1 MRFRRNHNE
10 EKLFKRIG
18 QLCLL
23 LPILLGV
30 FFFITRDADVLGLF
44 LTCILLPPFFYFMG
58 YSMSNNYIEFQH
70 DKVVFINHIAPS
82 VEINI
87 SEIELIMV
95 PSPRALNR
103 TTKENNIIFKRP
115 ATTNITSYTP
125 EIEKYI
131 IEHINVRIIYY
142 DNYKN
147 AINSAINNRI

>member
-18 QLCLL
+18 QLSLL

-58 YSMSNNYIEFQH
+58 YSMSNNYIEFQQ

-95 PSPRALNR
+95 PSPRAL
-103 TTKENNIIFKRP
+103 
-115 ATTNITSYTP
+115 TS
-125 EIEKYI
+125 
-131 IEHINVRIIYY
+131 VFALLA
-142 DNYKN
+142 D
-147 AINSAINNRI
+147 

>member
-1 MRFRRNHNE
+1 
-10 EKLFKRIG
+10 
-18 QLCLL
+18 
-23 LPILLGV
+23 
-30 FFFITRDADVLGLF
+30 
-44 LTCILLPPFFYFMG
+44 MG
-58 YSMSNNYIEFQH
+58 YSMSNNYIEFQQ

-103 TTKENNIIFKRP
+103 TSKENNIIFKRP

-125 EIEKYI
+125 EIEQYI